1 MFFGTPHAGANGA
14 QFQAALTNICRIFVP
29 GNSESLRHLSPAS
42 SHLQYLSEL
51 YVPISQDFK
60 TIFFHE
66 AYKTPLI
73 GGMSMMVMFKVFLY
87 AINPA
92 YKACRLYQQPQPLF
106 RQLMLMPFPLT
117 KIISAW

>member
-1 MFFGTPHAGANGA
+1 
-14 QFQAALTNICRIFVP
+14 
-29 GNSESLRHLSPAS
+29 
-42 SHLQYLSEL
+42 
-51 YVPISQDFK
+51 
-60 TIFFHE
+60 
-66 AYKTPLI
+66 
-73 GGMSMMVMFKVFLY
+73 MFKVFLF